1 MRIAIVVSP
10 CLPINPDGYGG
21 LERVAGMLADELA
34 RRHDVVVY
42 GAKGS
47 KTERAKLVEVIEP
60 EFTGAIGEIK
70 QLKLIEQELKEY
82 DVVDFHYHFPP
93 PFGIWSV
100 HDLLPPMPYKCL
112 RIIAR
117 SIFHAKFLE
126 AKWGWNVDFCYN
138 PIDIREWIP
147 SYHKEDFILFFSR
160 ITKGKGAI
168 TFAKWCRELKIKG
181 IIAGTDDISKGVNP
195 YELIEFYKSLSSYT
209 EFIGE
214 VTHKQIA
221 NIMPHAKALVLP
233 YDTRYFIPVFDL
245 VIVEALACGTPVLT
259 VKTGATVE
267 LLGSG
272 KTKIGYTADSI
283 EELRRAVSKIDKLKF
298 DYRACR
304 KRAEMFDVKRIAK
317 VYEKMLLS

>member
-47 KTERAKLVEVIEP
+47 KTERAKLVETVEPIYAGPVAEAMQNEQIIE
-60 EFTGAIGEIK
+60 
-70 QLKLIEQELKEY
+70 ELSEY
-82 DVVDFHYHFPP
+82 DVVSFHYHFEP
-93 PFGIWSV
+93 PFGIWEV
-100 HDLLPPMPYKCL
+100 HDLLPPMPVRYHK
-112 RIIAR
+112 IIAR
-117 SIFHAKFLE
+117 SMFHAKFLE
-126 AKWGWNVDFCYN
+126 RTWCWKADFCYN
-138 PIDIREWIP
+138 PIDITEWDM
-147 SYHKEDFILFFSR
+147 SADKEDFILFFSR
-160 ITKGKGAI
+160 IARGKGAI
-168 TFAKWCRELKIKG
+168 TFARWCKELKING
-181 IIAGTDDISKGVNP
+181 IIAGTDDIYKGADYN
-195 YELIEFYKSLSSYT
+195 ELMEFYKSLSSYT
-209 EFIGE
+209 EFVGE
-214 VTHKQIA
+214 VTHKEIA
-221 NIMPHAKALVLP
+221 RIMPHAKALVLP
-233 YDTRYFIPVFDL
+233 YDTKYFIPVFDL

-283 EELRRAVSKIDKLKF
+283 EELKRVVRKIDKLKF

-304 KRAEMFDVKRIAK
+304 KRAEMFDVRRIAK